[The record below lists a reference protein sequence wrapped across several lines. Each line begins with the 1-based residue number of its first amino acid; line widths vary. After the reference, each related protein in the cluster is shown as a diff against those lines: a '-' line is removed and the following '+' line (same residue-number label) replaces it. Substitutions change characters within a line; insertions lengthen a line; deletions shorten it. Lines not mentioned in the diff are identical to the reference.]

1 MKSIIILVLILVIIL
16 AVYILIFLA
25 KKKAKEVTRDLF
37 GTDDI
42 RKAAQQMK
50 QEYATTPKSVN
61 AMTSLLLPRIVAD
74 FPDFTYDEMKNR
86 AEDVL
91 VSYLM
96 VFCLALQ
103 KPIKISAKQS

>member
-42 RKAAQQMK
+42 RKAAQQMNAK
-50 QEYATTPKSVN
+50 IRECDDITPS
-61 AMTSLLLPRIVAD
+61 AAD
-74 FPDFTYDEMKNR
+74 RSGFSGF
-86 AEDVL
+86 
-91 VSYLM
+91 YLR
-96 VFCLALQ
+96 
-103 KPIKISAKQS
+103 

>member
-42 RKAAQQMK
+42 RKSSTADEAGICDNAKIRECDDITPSAADC
-50 QEYATTPKSVN
+50 S
-61 AMTSLLLPRIVAD
+61 D

-86 AEDVL
+86 AEDACIVPA
-91 VSYLM
+91 
-96 VFCLALQ
+96 CDR
-103 KPIKISAKQS
+103 PE

>member
-50 QEYATTPKSVN
+50 QEYATTPKSVK
-61 AMTSLLLPRIVAD
+61 R
-74 FPDFTYDEMKNR
+74 
-86 AEDVL
+86 
-91 VSYLM
+91 
-96 VFCLALQ
+96 
-103 KPIKISAKQS
+103 